1 MKIMLYICIL
11 FFVNYIFVSYIF
23 VSYIFVYYSLLI
35 IFLLWKIHTGL
46 GNNWLGKERCHDI

>member
-11 FFVNYIFVSYIF
+11 FFVSYIF